1 MKAFIDTLYPYYAIN
16 ENYKTANDTLG
27 TAETETV
34 VGYRISEIRDD
45 ADVFEV
51 ESNDIFY
58 WVDCPSDVSIDNH
71 CWNPTTNQFVAIP
84 QPSQEWLDRV
94 VEALT

>member
-16 ENYKTANDTLG
+16 ENYKTAEDTLG
-27 TAETETV
+27 TAETDTV
-34 VGYRISEIRDD
+34 VGYRISEIRED

-51 ESNDIFY
+51 EDDDIFY
-58 WVDCPSDVSIDNH
+58 WVDLPEGIAEDTH

-84 QPSQEWLDRV
+84 QPSQAWLDRV
-94 VEALT
+94 VAAS